1 MATASTITRP
11 KRARLAPGRVNVPG
25 TILILAAM
33 LFSVIPLLSMLSA
46 ALQPQG
52 TIPQGLSWPADPQW
66 HNFIDAWN
74 VANITTLLGSSVL
87 IVLGVVP
94 AVMLISTMAAY
105 ALVVLKIPFGKIFF
119 VLLLVGL
126 TLPFEVTIV
135 PLYQQLQDMGLLN
148 NRVGLCLALVGLNMP
163 FAIYWMRAH
172 FLTVPE
178 ELSEAAG
185 MDGAGPLRA
194 FRLIHVPLAGPAL
207 ASLGLLTFL
216 STWNQFL
223 LAIVLIDDPD
233 KRTMA
238 GALQSFVGKYSTDLV
253 LLNAGSVLLM
263 APTIFVFLL
272 LQRHFVKALLQG
284 ATKG

>member
-11 KRARLAPGRVNVPG
+11 KRARPAPGRVNVPG

-74 VANITTLLGSSVL
+74 VANITTLLGSSIL

-105 ALVVLKIPFGKIFF
+105 ALVVLKIPLGKIFF

-148 NRVGLCLALVGLNMP
+148 NRVGLSLALVGLNMP

-223 LAIVLIDDPD
+223 LAIVLIDDPN

-263 APTIFVFLL
+263 APTIIVFLI

>member
-1 MATASTITRP
+1 MTLRRIN
-11 KRARLAPGRVNVPG
+11 LPG
-25 TILILAAM
+25 TILILASM

-74 VANITTLLGSSVL
+74 LANITTLLGSSVL

-105 ALVVLKIPFGKIFF
+105 ALVVLKIPLGKLFF
-119 VLLLVGL
+119 LLLLVGL

-148 NRVGLCLALVGLNMP
+148 SRVGLCLALVGLNMP
-163 FAIYWMRAH
+163 FAVYWMRAH

-223 LAIVLIDDPD
+223 LAIVLVDDPD

-263 APTIFVFLL
+263 APTIIVFLI

>member
-1 MATASTITRP
+1 MVTAPISTRP
-11 KRARLAPGRVNVPG
+11 ERSRGTLRRINIPG

-94 AVMLISTMAAY
+94 AAMLISTMAAY
-105 ALVVLKIPFGKIFF
+105 ALVVLKVPFGKIFF
-119 VLLLVGL
+119 GLLLVGL

-135 PLYQQLQDMGLLN
+135 PLYQQLQDTGLLN
-148 NRVGLCLALVGLNMP
+148 SRVGLCLALIGLNMP

-223 LAIVLIDDPD
+223 LAIVLIDDPN

-263 APTIFVFLL
+263 APTIIVFLI